1 MTHPTPAKTAEQS
14 SRRGLPAGALLVGVL
29 LVGSCLAIRN
39 FWPGETANADS
50 ARPLRTRPVAAPS
63 NPGGQQASAG
73 VPEILAKVNGEPI
86 TRNDLG
92 GECLR
97 HYGQEVLER
106 VINKFLI
113 MQECKARGI
122 TVSKAEVDAEIKRM
136 ATRFSLPVDRWL
148 EMLKEERGI
157 NLSQYSGDIIWPSLA
172 LKKLAGDRLVVSEE
186 ELRKE
191 HEKQFGPAVR
201 ARMIVCDVL
210 QKAEAVHARAVANAD
225 DFGNLAKNESVDTT
239 SASVKGLIN
248 PIRRHMG
255 YKEIEDAAFS
265 MREGQISP
273 IIRVAEQYVILKCEG
288 QIPAREVTLERSKP
302 MLEEALRDRKLE
314 RVANEVFVELQ
325 KRSKVLNVLNNSVE
339 SAQRPGVA
347 AVVNGHEITLGELA
361 QVCIER
367 HGAEV
372 LEGMINRRL
381 LEQAC
386 RQAKISV
393 TEADVDQEI
402 ARVAAEQLPLA
413 ANGKP
418 DVGKWVKLVT
428 GEQGVSEEIYRHD
441 SVWPS
446 VALRKLVGDNVQV
459 TDEDL
464 KRGFEANYGPRVT
477 CLAIVLGDMRRA
489 QEVWQK
495 AKDNSSR
502 EYFGELAEQYSVEP
516 GSRALRG
523 EVPPIQK
530 HGGQPELEKEAF
542 LLAEGELSGIVMVG
556 PSKFVILRCE
566 GRTKPIDV
574 GFEQVR
580 AEIHAEIYQ
589 KKLWLAMGDHFETLQ
604 REAAV
609 DNILAGTTRSPKRS
623 APVRQAARPTTRTR

>member
-1 MTHPTPAKTAEQS
+1 MTHATPSKTVKQS
-14 SRRGLPAGALLVGVL
+14 SRRRLPAGALLVGVL
-29 LVGSCLAIRN
+29 LVGGCLAIRY
-39 FWPGETANADS
+39 FWPNETASADS
-50 ARPLRTRPVAAPS
+50 ARSSRTAPPTAPS
-63 NPGGQQASAG
+63 NPGARQPSAG
-73 VPEILAKVNGEPI
+73 VPEIVAQVNGEPI

-106 VINKFLI
+106 VVNKFLI
-113 MQECKARGI
+113 LQECKARGI
-122 TVSKAEVDAEIKRM
+122 TVSAAEVDAEIERIA
-136 ATRFSLPVDRWL
+136 ATFSLPVDRLL
-148 EMLKEERGI
+148 ETIKEERGI
-157 NLSQYSGDIIWPSLA
+157 SLSQYSGDIIWPSLA
-172 LKKLAGDRLVVSEE
+172 LKKLAGDRLMVSEE
-186 ELRKE
+186 ELKKE

-201 ARMIVCDVL
+201 ARMIVCDSQ
-210 QKAEAVHARAVANAD
+210 QKAEAVHGRAVANPD
-225 DFGNLAKNESVDTT
+225 GFGNLAKNESVDTI

-255 YKEIEDAAFS
+255 YKELEEAAFA

-273 IIRVAEQYVILKCEG
+273 ILQVADQYVILKCEG
-288 QIPAREVTLERSKP
+288 RIPAREVTLERSKP
-302 MLEEALRDRKLE
+302 MLEEAIRDQKLE
-314 RVANEVFVELQ
+314 QVADGVFAELQ
-325 KRSKVLNVLNNSVE
+325 KRSKVLNVLNDPVE
-339 SAQRPGVA
+339 SAKRPGVA
-347 AVVNGHEITLGELA
+347 AVINGQEITLGELA

-367 HGAEV
+367 HGEEA

-402 ARVAAEQLPLA
+402 ARAAAEQLPLA
-413 ANGKP
+413 ADGTP
-418 DVGKWVKLVT
+418 DVGKWVKLIT
-428 GEQGVSEEIYRHD
+428 EEQGVSEEVYRRD

-446 VALRKLVGDNVQV
+446 VALRKLVGNNVQV

-464 KRGFEANYGPRVT
+464 KRGFEANYGPRVS

-495 AKDNSSR
+495 AKDNPGR

-523 EVPPIQK
+523 EVPPIQQ
-530 HGGQPELEKEAF
+530 HGGQPGLEKEAF
-542 LLAEGELSGIVMVG
+542 SLAEGELSAIVQVG
-556 PSKFVILRCE
+556 PGKFVILRCE
-566 GRTKPIDV
+566 GRTKPVDI

-580 AEIHAEIYQ
+580 EEIHAEIYQ
-589 KKLWLAMGDHFETLQ
+589 KKLWLAMGDRFESLQ

-609 DNILAGTTRSPKRS
+609 DNILAGTTRSPKRP
-623 APVRQAARPTTRTR
+623 AQVQQAARPATPIR

>member
-1 MTHPTPAKTAEQS
+1 MTHATPSETVNHS
-14 SRRGLPAGALLVGVL
+14 PRRSLPAGALLVGVL
-29 LVGSCLAIRN
+29 LVGGCLTIRY
-39 FWPGETANADS
+39 FWPSEAASADS
-50 ARPLRTRPVAAPS
+50 ARSSKAQPVAAASNSGARQPS
-63 NPGGQQASAG
+63 SGIPDI
-73 VPEILAKVNGEPI
+73 VAKVNGEPI

-106 VINKFLI
+106 VVNKFLI

-122 TVSKAEVDAEIKRM
+122 TVSQAEVDAEIERM

-148 EMLKEERGI
+148 AMLEEERGV

-201 ARMIVCDVL
+201 ARMIVCESP
-210 QKAEAVHARAVANAD
+210 QKAEAVHARAVASPD
-225 DFGNLAKNESVDTT
+225 SFGNLAKNESVDTT

-248 PIRRHMG
+248 PIRKHMG
-255 YKEIEDAAFS
+255 HKEIEDAAFA

-273 IIRVAEQYVILKCEG
+273 IIQVANQYVILKCEG
-288 QIPAREVTLERSKP
+288 LIPTREVTLERSRP
-302 MLEEALRDRKLE
+302 MLEETIRDQKLE
-314 RVANEVFVELQ
+314 TVANEVFAELQ
-325 KRSKVLNVLNNSVE
+325 ARSKVLNVLNDPVE
-339 SAQRPGVA
+339 SAKRPGAA
-347 AVVNGHEITLGELA
+347 AVINGHTISLGELA

-367 HGAEV
+367 HGEEA

-386 RQAKISV
+386 VQAKISV
-393 TEADVDQEI
+393 TDADVDREI
-402 ARVAAEQLPLA
+402 ARVAAEQLPLTA
-413 ANGKP
+413 DGMP

-428 GEQGVSEEIYRHD
+428 DEQGVSEGVYRHD

-446 VALRKLVGDNVQV
+446 VALRKLAGDSVQV
-459 TDEDL
+459 TEEDL
-464 KRGFEANYGPRVT
+464 KRGFEANYGPRVM

-495 AKDNSSR
+495 AKDNPDR
-502 EYFGELAEQYSVEP
+502 EYFGDLADQYSVEL

-523 EVPPIQK
+523 EVPPIQR
-530 HGGQPELEKEAF
+530 HGGQPGLEKEAF
-542 LLAEGELSGIVMVG
+542 SLAEGELSGIVQVG
-556 PSKFVILRCE
+556 PGKFVILRCE
-566 GRTKPIDV
+566 ARTKPVDV
-574 GFEQVR
+574 DFSHVR
-580 AEIHAEIYQ
+580 EEIHADIHQ
-589 KKLWLAMGDHFETLQ
+589 KKLWLAMADHFENLQ
-604 REAAV
+604 QKAAV
-609 DNILAGTTRSPKRS
+609 DNILAGTTRSPKRAAGVQQAS
-623 APVRQAARPTTRTR
+623 RPAAQVR